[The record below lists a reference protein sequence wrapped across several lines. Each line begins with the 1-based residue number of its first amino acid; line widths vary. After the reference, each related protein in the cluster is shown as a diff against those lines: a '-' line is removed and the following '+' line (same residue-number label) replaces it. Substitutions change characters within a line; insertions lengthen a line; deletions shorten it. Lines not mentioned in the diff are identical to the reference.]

1 MTVTAGSTEQ
11 AVLVCASDE
20 LARGEMRA
28 VSLGRLPAVVIRLR
42 DGSLH
47 ALVNR
52 CLHHGAPLS
61 RGRLAPG
68 SRGTGGVGDY
78 RADESVT
85 ALRCPWH
92 GYEYDVRTGCTL
104 FDPSR
109 RLRRLTVWEEDGSVL
124 LAP

>member
-1 MTVTAGSTEQ
+1 M
-11 AVLVCASDE
+11 CASDE
-20 LARGEMRA
+20 LAPGDMRA

-47 ALVNR
+47 ALVDR

-61 RGRLAPG
+61 RGRLGHG
-68 SRGTGGVGDY
+68 SRGTDGIGDY
-78 RADESVT
+78 RDDESVSS
-85 ALRCPWH
+85 LRCPWH
-92 GYEYDVRTGCTL
+92 GYEYDVRSGCAL

>member
-1 MTVTAGSTEQ
+1 
-11 AVLVCASDE
+11 
-20 LARGEMRA
+20 MRA

-61 RGRLAPG
+61 RGRLGPG

-78 RADESVT
+78 SADESIDGSAMSV
-85 ALRCPWH
+85 A
-92 GYEYDVRTGCTL
+92 
-104 FDPSR
+104 
-109 RLRRLTVWEEDGSVL
+109 RLRVRRAHRLHAV
-124 LAP
+124 